1 MGPNT
6 FAQVKTKYFKK
17 IQEKVRNNLAHL
29 QNIQDEWNKLENQT
43 KEIDE
48 NQKTTLENNRAI
60 AKNMLFQI
68 EQILMESCV
77 GRNSE
82 LLLSFIARE
91 KENLEQQKKHNEEI
105 NKRIQDM
112 PFLEMFDLDEKLE
125 EAKAKPPSDTFV
137 AIQLDNSR
145 VLHSQAL
152 GNKIAQEL
160 KGALNA
166 ALNETPKNEKD
177 LSTQA
182 QSNEDVEK
190 FIKLEKLLEDERQKY
205 KKLNEGLESF
215 YKLHSEAELYCSRRE
230 VDKALEIYTQ
240 ILQENNFPEFYLG
253 IIHCKMAWC
262 YGVKNSIEAAEK
274 SLELAQALFL
284 DQKKN
289 DEKTAFFLMCLL
301 SSLQRMTI

>member
-1 MGPNT
+1 MKSNICEQHNLPYINYC
-6 FAQVKTKYFKK
+6 ASESCKKYLCEICTANHNGSEHIRTSKEQIFQK

-112 PFLEMFDLDEKLE
+112 PFLEMFELDEKLE

-182 QSNEDVEK
+182 QS
-190 FIKLEKLLEDERQKY
+190 
-205 KKLNEGLESF
+205 S
-215 YKLHSEAELYCSRRE
+215 
-230 VDKALEIYTQ
+230 
-240 ILQENNFPEFYLG
+240 
-253 IIHCKMAWC
+253 II
-262 YGVKNSIEAAEK
+262 NSIFK
-274 SLELAQALFL
+274 Y
-284 DQKKN
+284 
-289 DEKTAFFLMCLL
+289 
-301 SSLQRMTI
+301 